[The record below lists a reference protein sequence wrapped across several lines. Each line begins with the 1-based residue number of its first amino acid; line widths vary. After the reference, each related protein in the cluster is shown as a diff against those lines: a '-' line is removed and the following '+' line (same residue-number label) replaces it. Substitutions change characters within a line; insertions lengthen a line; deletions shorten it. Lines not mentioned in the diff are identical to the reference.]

1 MKEFNILLVE
11 NNTSDAKIFQD
22 FFLDK
27 NQYTIVEVAK
37 DSIEAWTLLQE
48 LGEKSILP
56 KILIIDCDD
65 DYEDEINLIKKIRE
79 DVILKSTLIF
89 VLKKSGNE
97 SFRNVALNLNVAAY
111 IHKPLN
117 HEKMNDFFVILY
129 DYLDILEFS
138 RATKLK

>member
-11 NNTSDAKIFQD
+11 NNTGDAKTFQD

-27 NQYTIVEVAK
+27 NQYTVVDVAK
-37 DSIEAWTLLQE
+37 DSIEAWTMLRE
-48 LGEKSILP
+48 LGEKSTLP

-79 DVILKSTLIF
+79 DVVLKSTLIF
-89 VLKKSGNE
+89 ILKKSGNE
-97 SFRNVALNLNVAAY
+97 SFRSVALNLNVAAY

-117 HEKMNDFFVILY
+117 EEKMNDFFVILY

>member
-11 NNTSDAKIFQD
+11 NNISDAKIFQD

-27 NQYTIVEVAK
+27 NQYTVVEVAK
-37 DSIEAWTLLQE
+37 GSIEAWTLLQE
-48 LGEKSILP
+48 LGEKSTLP

-79 DVILKSTLIF
+79 DVVLKSTLIF
-89 VLKKSGNE
+89 VLKKSVNE

-117 HEKMNDFFVILY
+117 EEKMNDFLVILY
-129 DYLDILEFS
+129 EYLDIIEFS